1 MTSAGN
7 SRSAAR
13 YGSRGSSE
21 KNSGSW
27 TNKALVLIF
36 AAIFIALIFFGFRYF
51 QEKERVNAQVS
62 IVTQE
67 VLSDDS
73 TRVWVDVTRNHT
85 DEDAYCIVQAYDYSK
100 SEVGRREF
108 PVPAG
113 GNETQRIAV
122 DVPTNARAV
131 AGGAYGCSG
140 NIPEYLD
147 MDNPDYAESR

>member
-7 SRSAAR
+7 SRPAAR

-36 AAIFIALIFFGFRYF
+36 VAIFIALIFFGFRYF

-85 DEDAYCIVQAYDYSK
+85 EEDAYCIVQALSL
-100 SEVGRREF
+100 
-108 PVPAG
+108 
-113 GNETQRIAV
+113 IH
-122 DVPTNARAV
+122 
-131 AGGAYGCSG
+131 
-140 NIPEYLD
+140 I
-147 MDNPDYAESR
+147 

>member
-1 MTSAGN
+1 MTSAGK
-7 SRSAAR
+7 SRSVAR

-36 AAIFIALIFFGFRYF
+36 VAIFIALIFFGFRYF

-85 DEDAYCIVQAYDYSK
+85 DENKRDKNGDK
-100 SEVGRREF
+100 DEH
-108 PVPAG
+108 PVSY
-113 GNETQRIAV
+113 THLTL
-122 DVPTNARAV
+122 PTKA
-131 AGGAYGCSG
+131 
-140 NIPEYLD
+140 
-147 MDNPDYAESR
+147 